1 MAGTLFHILFSDIG
15 GVLGTNGWDTDL
27 RRRTVEH
34 FDLAWEEIDK
44 RHQLVFDS
52 FERGFMTLERY
63 VNHVFFHSPR
73 KFSPEDVH
81 KYIYSASVAWPQNI
95 ALFEEVKRMNGLKF
109 GLISNEGQGI
119 TEHRV
124 SKFGLRNIA
133 DFLVIS
139 HCVHMR
145 KPDTQIWQLALD
157 LAQAKP
163 HEAIYVDDR
172 ELFVQVAAELGIS
185 AFQHT
190 SLETTRAQFLNLG
203 LVVPQ
208 GAGES

>member
-1 MAGTLFHILFSDIG
+1 MADSSFHILFSDIG

-34 FDLAWEEIDK
+34 FDLAWNEIDK

-52 FERGFMTLERY
+52 FERGFMAFEKYLTC
-63 VNHVFFHSPR
+63 VFFHTPR
-73 KFSPEDVH
+73 EFSLADLRD
-81 KYIYSASVAWPQNI
+81 YIYSGSSAWPENI
-95 ALFEEVKRMNGLKF
+95 ALFEQVKRANGLKF

-124 SKFGLRNIA
+124 SKFGLRNVA

-145 KPDTQIWQLALD
+145 KPDPQIWHLALD
-157 LAQAKP
+157 VAQAKP

-172 ELFVQVAAELGIS
+172 EMFVQVAAELGFT
-185 AFQHT
+185 AFQHI
-190 SLETTRAQFLNLG
+190 SLEDTRTQFLKLG
-203 LVVPQ
+203 LVVP
-208 GAGES
+208 